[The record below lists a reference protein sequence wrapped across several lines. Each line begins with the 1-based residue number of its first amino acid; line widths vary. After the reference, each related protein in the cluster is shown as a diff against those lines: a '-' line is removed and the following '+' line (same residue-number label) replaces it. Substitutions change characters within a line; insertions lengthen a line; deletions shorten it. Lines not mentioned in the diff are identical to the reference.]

1 MASVGCIAA
10 THAAR
15 GPHARA
21 IGSMALG
28 LLLALVGYKKK
39 SLDESGALA
48 AIGVGFGSIYADVRF
63 GAALAAFFFASS
75 AVTRVRS
82 DVKKRVDEHFKVG
95 GGRDWVQVFANGFV
109 PTVIALAFA
118 SGGFGAEATSALA
131 SAYLGYYACCGG
143 DTFASELG
151 VLSKSKPRLII
162 DWRREVAAGT
172 NGGVTALGWVASA
185 SGGAV
190 VGAAFHL
197 GQSALRAVATDGGAL
212 VAPSNAASVIA
223 FGAVAGVFGSL
234 VDSVLGATIQY
245 SGFCEERQKVVSTPG
260 PTVTRISGSEFLS
273 NSAVNLVSG
282 VITAVVAAWLS
293 PLL

>member
-1 MASVGCIAA
+1 M
-10 THAAR
+10 
-15 GPHARA
+15 
-21 IGSMALG
+21 
-28 LLLALVGYKKK
+28 
-39 SLDESGALA
+39 
-48 AIGVGFGSIYADVRF
+48 
-63 GAALAAFFFASS
+63 
-75 AVTRVRS
+75 
-82 DVKKRVDEHFKVG
+82 
-95 GGRDWVQVFANGFV
+95 
-109 PTVIALAFA
+109 
-118 SGGFGAEATSALA
+118 
-131 SAYLGYYACCGG
+131 
-143 DTFASELG
+143 
-151 VLSKSKPRLII
+151 II

-245 SGFCEERQKVVSTPG
+245 SGFCEERQKVVSKPG